1 MYEALG
7 SIHITTHLFPEKNL
21 IKTEEEMMFIHSF
34 RGLSLW
40 LLGCLAVGLLRAEH
54 YSREGI
60 VEQGC
65 SPHDSPEAE
74 SKTERVTGQE
84 SPKGMPHDLFL
95 PKSHFLFSTTFQLC
109 YEILNPSRDK
119 FIV

>member
-40 LLGCLAVGLLRAEH
+40 LLGCLAVGLLWAEH